1 MSLSRR
7 RRNTLVF
14 GLAMAIRLSV
24 TLLAVKTTAGSSSD
38 QQDGAWIA
46 PPAARTAKNPVRP
59 TQQGLKEAGELF
71 EQVCSSCH
79 GPKGAGDGTLGK
91 VLTPKPANFT
101 DAKRMNRATDGE
113 LFWKMTNGR
122 GPMPSWQQLPET
134 QRWELVNYIRTLAR
148 RAHAPEKTDSETK

>member
-7 RRNTLVF
+7 RTNALVF
-14 GLAMAIRLSV
+14 GLAIPLGA
-24 TLLAVKTTAGSSSD
+24 TLLAVKTIGASPSGD
-38 QQDGAWIA
+38 QQDAAWIA
-46 PPAARTAKNPVRP
+46 PPAARTVKNPVRP

-71 EQVCSSCH
+71 EQVCASCH

-148 RAHAPEKTDSETK
+148 RANAPEKTDSETK